1 VRAVKVKRVPFFLL
15 IRLPVVRTENSLPV
29 NRKLETE
36 DGVMEFRLLSYI
48 GKQGTPR
55 AGLLVED
62 EHVIDI
68 ALAIG
73 ERQAGT
79 EKPHPTSIL
88 SVLESWDKV
97 LPALRETAGNSRDFA
112 SADVGHVSNIQ
123 LAAPILY
130 PPSIYC
136 AAANYVDHSKE
147 MKDGHLPDKSQA
159 QPYFFTKLPRQ
170 TVIGPNEAIQIPYPE
185 AKVDWEAEIG
195 VVIGRACKNVT
206 TSQAMEHIAGFVIFN
221 DLSDRVR
228 NFRTDWYFKFDWLGG
243 KSFNT
248 SAPMGPWITPREFI
262 ADPHNLTIQ
271 LWVNDELMQNASS
284 RQMVFTIAEQIG
296 YLSELL
302 TLLPGDVIA
311 TGTPPGVGHA
321 RGIYLKPGDTVTI
334 KIEGLG
340 TLTNR
345 VIAGY

>member
-1 VRAVKVKRVPFFLL
+1 
-15 IRLPVVRTENSLPV
+15 
-29 NRKLETE
+29 
-36 DGVMEFRLLSYI
+36 MEFRLLSYI

-206 TSQAMEHIAGFVIFN
+206 TSQAMEHIAGF
-221 DLSDRVR
+221 
-228 NFRTDWYFKFDWLGG
+228 KFDWLGG